1 MPQFA
6 STELLLQVISD
17 QKQGIPRGVPSVCS
31 ANPYVLKETLQFG
44 RDHQEW
50 VLIESTSNQV
60 NQEGGYTGMTPGNFA
75 AYIADLADAIGCKTD
90 QILLGGDHLGP
101 NPWKNLPCQQAMEKA
116 AILVKDCVQAG
127 YRKIHL
133 DTNMKCADDP
143 SDQSL
148 DVETE
153 ARRAAALCT
162 VAEDTWQS
170 HPGTDAPVYVIGTEV
185 PAPGGV
191 ESEEEG
197 LQVTKPESVLSS
209 LAIFERVFT
218 EFGLERAWSRVIAF
232 VVQPGV
238 EFSQFHV
245 HEYDPS
251 QATRLSRCIETV
263 PGMIFEAHST
273 DYQTPE
279 ALRQLVKDHFAILKV
294 GPALTFALR
303 EAVFSLARIEK
314 ALFTGREVGTL
325 SAIQET
331 LEAVM
336 LEKPKN
342 WQAYYPGDE
351 HEQRLARK
359 FSFSDRIRYYWPDQR
374 VTNALTSL
382 IGNLRATDFPLP
394 LLSQFLPVQ
403 YQHIR
408 EGSIPPD
415 PEAILYDAI
424 RSVLAEYRIA
434 AKP

>member
-6 STELLLQVISD
+6 PTELLLQVISD
-17 QKQGIPRGVPSVCS
+17 QKQGIPRGVASVCS
-31 ANPYVLKETLQFG
+31 ANPYVLRETLQFG
-44 RDHQEW
+44 HDHQDW

-60 NQEGGYTGMTPGNFA
+60 NQEGGYTGMVPSEFA
-75 AYIADLADAIGCKTD
+75 AYIADLADALGCKTD

-101 NPWKNLPCQQAMEKA
+101 NPWKNLPGQEAMEKA
-116 AILVKDCVQAG
+116 AVLVRDCVQAG

-133 DTNMKCADDP
+133 DTSMKCADDP
-143 SDQSL
+143 PDQPL
-148 DVETE
+148 NVETE
-153 ARRAAALCT
+153 ARRAATLCAA
-162 VAEDTWQS
+162 AEKAWQS
-170 HPGTDAPVYVIGTEV
+170 QPGTDAPVYVIGTEV

-191 ESEEEG
+191 ESEDEG
-197 LQVTKPESVLSS
+197 LQITTPERVLSS
-209 LAIFERVFT
+209 LSVFERVFS

-303 EAVFSLARIEK
+303 EAVFSLASIEK
-314 ALFTGREVGTL
+314 ALLPGRETTTL
-325 SAIQET
+325 SAVQET

-336 LEKPKN
+336 LENPKN
-342 WQAYYPGDE
+342 WQAYYAGDQR
-351 HEQRLARK
+351 EQKLARK
-359 FSFSDRIRYYWPDQR
+359 FSFSDRIRYYWPEQR
-374 VTNALTSL
+374 VTDALTTL
-382 IGNLRATDFPLP
+382 IANLRTTDIPLP

-408 EGSIPPD
+408 EGLIPPD

-424 RSVLAEYRIA
+424 RTVLEEYRLA